1 MNLNKIWVVWLS
13 VIMHVY
19 NNTKVLFMNF
29 GNQNFNIHVLKD
41 PYNFTEVNIF
51 NKCMFFTG
59 I

>member
-1 MNLNKIWVVWLS
+1 
-13 VIMHVY
+13 MHVY

-29 GNQNFNIHVLKD
+29 GNQNFNIPVHVLKD